1 MASTTASRPVW
12 LDRFVEH
19 AGAVAGPDWVRAL
32 RESALRRFDTLGLPG
47 PRDEKWRTT
56 SVAPIAET
64 EFAPAPRPDTT
75 RIEERLPAAAKLDLG
90 GPRLVFVDGHPIRE
104 LSNHDETPD
113 GVWVGSLA
121 HALETIP
128 ERVRPL
134 LTRRDPAGLEAF
146 DALNA
151 ALAVDGAVVL
161 ADAGADAGP
170 PVQLVYLSTGD
181 RGATASHLRT
191 IVAAER
197 QARLQVVETHAG
209 LNGEV
214 YLTNAV
220 TDVLAGDDARID
232 HCRIQLEGPAAY
244 HVSNLH
250 SRQGRDSRID
260 LHNLNLGG
268 RLVRHDVVSV
278 LDGEGANCQLN
289 GLYVTGEQQHVDNH
303 TVLDHARPH
312 GSSRELYKGVLGGR
326 SRAVFN
332 GRIIVRPD
340 AQKTDA
346 KQSNPN
352 LILSTGALAH
362 TRPQLEIY
370 ADDVKCTHGATVGR
384 LDDEALFYLRSRGL
398 SGTEA
403 RNLMIASFAGEVV
416 ERLKL
421 PALRDEVE
429 RLLAARLPQVAL

>member
-1 MASTTASRPVW
+1 MRSTLESRPVW
-12 LDRFVEH
+12 LDSFVEH
-19 AGAVAGPDWVRAL
+19 AGAGPGPDWVRAF
-32 RESALRRFDTLGLPG
+32 RQSALRRFETLGLPG

-56 SVAPIAET
+56 SVAAIGAT
-64 EFAPAPRPDTT
+64 EFVPAARPDAT
-75 RIEERLPAAAKLDLG
+75 RVEERLPAVARLDLG
-90 GPRLVFVDGHPIRE
+90 GPRLVFVDGHPIPE
-104 LSNHDETPD
+104 LSDHGELPD
-113 GVWVGSLA
+113 GIWVGSLA
-121 HALETIP
+121 EALATIP

-134 LTRRDPAGLEAF
+134 LTRRDPAELEAF

-151 ALAVDGAVVL
+151 ALAADGAVVL
-161 ADAGADAGP
+161 ADAGSDAGAA
-170 PVQLVYLSTGD
+170 VHLVFVSSGD
-181 RGATASHLRT
+181 RGATASHPRT

-209 LNGEV
+209 QNGEV
-214 YLTNAV
+214 YFTNAV
-220 TDVLAGDDARID
+220 TDVLAADGAHID
-232 HCRIQLEGPAAY
+232 HCRLQLEGPAAY

-250 SRQGRDSRID
+250 TRQGRDSRIE

-278 LDGEGANCQLN
+278 LDGEGADCRLN

-312 GSSRELYKGVLGGR
+312 GSSRELYKGILGGK

-398 SGTEA
+398 SASEA
-403 RNLMIASFAGEVV
+403 RNLMIVSFAGEVV

-429 RLLAARLPQVAL
+429 RLLAARLPQVAH

>member
-12 LDRFVEH
+12 LDRFAER
-19 AGAVAGPDWVRAL
+19 AAAATGPDWVRAL
-32 RESALRRFDTLGLPG
+32 RRTALRRFDALGLPG

-56 SVAPIAET
+56 NVGPIADT
-64 EFAPAPRPDTT
+64 EFAPAARSETPQIDDRM
-75 RIEERLPAAAKLDLG
+75 PAVARVDLG
-90 GPRLVFVDGHPIRE
+90 GPRLVFVDGLLVDE
-104 LSNHDETPD
+104 LSTRGVATD

-121 HALETIP
+121 HALATIP
-128 ERVRPL
+128 QRVRPL
-134 LTRRDPAGLEAF
+134 LTRRAPDGLEAF

-151 ALAVDGAVVL
+151 ALTEDGAVVL
-161 ADAGADAGP
+161 ADAGAEAGP
-170 PVQLVYLSTGD
+170 PVQLVYVTTGD
-181 RGATASHLRT
+181 RGATASHPRT
-191 IVAAER
+191 IVAADR
-197 QARLQVVETHAG
+197 RARLQVVETHAG
-209 LNGEV
+209 LDGEV
-214 YLTNAV
+214 YFTNAV
-220 TDVLAGDDARID
+220 TDVVAGDDARID

-250 SRQGRDSRID
+250 SRQGRDSCIT
-260 LHNLNLGG
+260 LHNLNVGG

-289 GLYVTGEQQHVDNH
+289 GLYVTGEEQHVDNH

-312 GSSRELYKGVLGGR
+312 GSSRELYKGVLGGT

-352 LILSTGALAH
+352 LILSRGALAH

-398 SGTEA
+398 SGTDA

-416 ERLKL
+416 ERLEL
-421 PALRDEVE
+421 PALRQEVE

>member
-1 MASTTASRPVW
+1 MTTTTTSRPVW
-12 LDRFVEH
+12 LDRFVER
-19 AGAVAGPDWVRAL
+19 AAVAAGPDWVRAL
-32 RESALRRFDTLGLPG
+32 RRSALQRFDALGLPG

-56 SVAPIAET
+56 NVAAIGVT
-64 EFAPAPRPDTT
+64 EFAPASPPGT
-75 RIEERLPAAAKLDLG
+75 RIGDRLPAAANVDLG
-90 GPRLVFVDGHPIRE
+90 GPRLVFVDGYLVRE
-104 LSNHDETPD
+104 LSTGGEAAD
-113 GVWVGSLA
+113 GVWAGSLT

-134 LTRRDPAGLEAF
+134 LARRSPDGLEAF

-151 ALAVDGAVVL
+151 ALAEDGAVVL
-161 ADAGADAGP
+161 AEAGVEAGP
-170 PVQLVYLSTGD
+170 PVQLVYVSTGD
-181 RGATASHLRT
+181 RGPTASHPRT
-191 IVAAER
+191 IVAADR

-209 LNGEV
+209 LDGEV
-214 YLTNAV
+214 YFTNAV
-220 TDVLAGDDARID
+220 TDVVAGDDARVD
-232 HCRIQLEGPAAY
+232 HYRIQLEGPAAY
-244 HVSNLH
+244 HISNLH
-250 SRQGRDSRID
+250 SRQGRDSRLS
-260 LHNLNLGG
+260 LHNLNVGG

-278 LDGEGANCQLN
+278 LGGEGADCQLN
-289 GLYVTGEQQHVDNH
+289 GLYVTGEEQHVDNH

-312 GSSRELYKGVLGGR
+312 GSSRELYKGVLGGT
-326 SRAVFN
+326 SRAIFN

-352 LILSTGALAH
+352 LILSRGALAH

-398 SGTEA
+398 SGTDA

-416 ERLKL
+416 ERLEL